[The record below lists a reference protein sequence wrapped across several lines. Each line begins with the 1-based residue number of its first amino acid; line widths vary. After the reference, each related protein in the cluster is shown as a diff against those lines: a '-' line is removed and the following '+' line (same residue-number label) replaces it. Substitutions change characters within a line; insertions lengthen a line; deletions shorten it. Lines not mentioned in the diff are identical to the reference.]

1 MVSLL
6 RNSRCSKKDEMTY
19 ARHSLSSS
27 PSLQSCLRLSSAVSP
42 STTSRRAE
50 IVRTAC
56 LTSLTVSEK
65 LIAAAASQSQRNPK
79 KKKILVDMSA
89 AMRQI
94 AQNAR
99 DAREA
104 EEQKG
109 DPGMLDAA

>member
-1 MVSLL
+1 MFEERRDDIRATFLVFF
-6 RNSRCSKKDEMTY
+6 TIT
-19 ARHSLSSS
+19 
-27 PSLQSCLRLSSAVSP
+27 AVMF
-42 STTSRRAE
+42 T
-50 IVRTAC
+50 IVICC
-56 LTSLTVSEK
+56 LTFNYKSTC
-65 LIAAAASQSQRNPK
+65 RNCKNCLFDFADGVREVDCSCCKSKPEEPK